1 MKRILF
7 SLTYLSLF
15 LFISLVSL
23 PKLPIL
29 LSFQDTVDPETVQNY
44 QDENSIA
51 YFNNQKVL
59 TKNYAINNSP
69 IVLGDTTSEKR
80 IEVDLTQQK
89 LFAYEGDRKIFEF
102 LISSGTWDRTPRGEF
117 YIWTKVFKQKMSG
130 GSKELGTYYYLPNV
144 PYVMFFYND
153 RIAKSQGY
161 SLHGTYWH
169 NNFGTPM
176 SHGCINMKTSD
187 IQQLYYWANPII
199 PEGKKGINASTDNP
213 GTKVIIYGKYNNK
226 ISQKINI

>member
-1 MKRILF
+1 
-7 SLTYLSLF
+7 
-15 LFISLVSL
+15 
-23 PKLPIL
+23 
-29 LSFQDTVDPETVQNY
+29 
-44 QDENSIA
+44 
-51 YFNNQKVL
+51 
-59 TKNYAINNSP
+59 
-69 IVLGDTTSEKR
+69 
-80 IEVDLTQQK
+80 
-89 LFAYEGDRKIFEF
+89 
-102 LISSGTWDRTPRGEF
+102 
-117 YIWTKVFKQKMSG
+117 
-130 GSKELGTYYYLPNV
+130 
-144 PYVMFFYND
+144 MFFYND